1 MLGSGIVV
9 TYWSV
14 SHVAVP
20 VVWINRIPAS
30 AASAAMARA
39 ADGEVPNRPLS
50 LGTLEASFTVEKPG
64 IVGVMGPNGS
74 GKTTLFE
81 LITGSNSPT
90 SGRVL
95 CMGQDIHRVKT
106 RERDRLAIHYHQSY
120 QVRRFRKVMPDIF
133 LEKPKSAYPMVHLFD
148 EPQFNTQDGYIG
160 FMLDFFRRLRSE
172 DRVVFLCLHPTERY
186 HLEIL
191 REVCERFVF
200 VEKGRISLH
209 PNFAALEADARVS
222 AYLGQSA

>member
-1 MLGSGIVV
+1 MTIL
-9 TYWSV
+9 SV
-14 SHVAVP
+14 EGLVKEYRRR
-20 VVWINRIPAS
+20 WKTTFR
-30 AASAAMARA
+30 
-39 ADGEVPNRPLS
+39 
-50 LGTLEASFTVEKPG
+50 LEASFTVEKPE

-81 LITGSNSPT
+81 LITGSNTPSA
-90 SGRVL
+90 GRVVVA
-95 CMGQDIHRVKT
+95 GQDIHRVKA
-106 RERDRLAIHYHQSY
+106 RSRDRLAIHYHQSY
-120 QVRRFRKVMPDIF
+120 QVRRFRKLKPDF
-133 LEKPKSAYPMVHLFD
+133 LLETAHTAYPVVHLFD

-160 FMLDFFRRLRSE
+160 FMLDFFRRLRAE
-172 DRVVFLCLHPTERY
+172 GRVVFLCLHPTERY

-200 VEKGRISLH
+200 VERGRISLH